1 MRKILA
7 FILITLMALSFVPF
21 RSTKTVNAQTKL
33 NATFILNAL
42 QEVAPAVTAFDD
54 PSTPGNDADTP
65 TPNPYD
71 YEQVPGQDCVSLVRI
86 DRRVQDEPALDE
98 PKGFK
103 FFWGAGQ
110 NVNLITLPDGTKL
123 SWDYEEGDDL
133 AAYDP
138 YFDDFYLY
146 GMDLSFMDL
155 TPLYA
160 VDVYLTVVPSVGS
173 GSTFKD
179 KYYVVAVDLDPETAG
194 IQWGFFF
201 DKDIQFNNP
210 QPANNTRGPYLPGDD
225 FTVDVDGDG
234 AFTPGVDR
242 VFRIFVQ
249 HLEDETEE
257 TEDDSC
263 GYALGMMEML
273 FASCCTNEFVYD
285 YSVETDLEPA
295 YFGNPLPGRPYFKA
309 HLSSGTSP
317 RGQVLG
323 DIDMVK
329 EIQQS
334 TANPYWWLGS
344 TTFFNLNVKT
354 RGFLDLELFYDSSND
369 NNYTD
374 YSTDGISSRDNN
386 DNYAFNINKQQEMN

>member
-173 GSTFKD
+173 GSTF
-179 KYYVVAVDLDPETAG
+179 
-194 IQWGFFF
+194 
-201 DKDIQFNNP
+201 
-210 QPANNTRGPYLPGDD
+210 
-225 FTVDVDGDG
+225 
-234 AFTPGVDR
+234 
-242 VFRIFVQ
+242 
-249 HLEDETEE
+249 
-257 TEDDSC
+257 
-263 GYALGMMEML
+263 
-273 FASCCTNEFVYD
+273 
-285 YSVETDLEPA
+285 
-295 YFGNPLPGRPYFKA
+295 
-309 HLSSGTSP
+309 
-317 RGQVLG
+317 
-323 DIDMVK
+323 
-329 EIQQS
+329 
-334 TANPYWWLGS
+334 
-344 TTFFNLNVKT
+344 
-354 RGFLDLELFYDSSND
+354 
-369 NNYTD
+369 
-374 YSTDGISSRDNN
+374 
-386 DNYAFNINKQQEMN
+386 